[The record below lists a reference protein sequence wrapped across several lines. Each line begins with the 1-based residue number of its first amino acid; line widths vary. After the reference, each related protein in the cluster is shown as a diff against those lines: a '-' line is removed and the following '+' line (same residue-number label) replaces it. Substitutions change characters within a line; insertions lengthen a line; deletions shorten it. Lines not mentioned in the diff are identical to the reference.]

1 MTERTL
7 VFVKPDGVQRN
18 LAGEIIAR
26 FERNGLKIVAL
37 KMLTMSRE
45 FAEEH
50 YAVHRGKPFYDGL
63 IMHIT
68 SGPIVAMVLEGE
80 DAVKQVRNIMGATSP
95 ADADPGTI
103 RGDLGIAT
111 ELNLVHGSDC
121 AETAQ
126 TEIARFFTK
135 DELAE

>member
-7 VFVKPDGVQRN
+7 VFVKPDGVQRD
-18 LAGEIIAR
+18 LTGEIIGR
-26 FERNGLKIVAL
+26 FERVGLKIVAL
-37 KMLTMSRE
+37 KMMTMSRE

-50 YAVHRGKPFYDGL
+50 YAVHRGKPFYEGL
-63 IMHIT
+63 ITHIT

-80 DAVKQVRNIMGATSP
+80 DATSRARNVMGATSP

-126 TEIARFFTK
+126 TEIAHFFTA
-135 DELAE
+135 DELAR

>member
-18 LAGEIIAR
+18 LTGEIIGR
-26 FERNGLKIVAL
+26 FERNGLKIVGL
-37 KMLTMSRE
+37 KMMTMSRE
-45 FAEEH
+45 FAEKH
-50 YAVHRGKPFYDGL
+50 YDVHRDKPFYGEL
-63 IMHIT
+63 IKHIT
-68 SGPIVAMVLEGE
+68 SGPIIAMVLEGE
-80 DAVKQVRNIMGATSP
+80 DAIAQVRSLMGATSP
-95 ADADPGTI
+95 ADAEPGTI

-126 TEIARFFTK
+126 TEIAHFFTK
-135 DELAE
+135 DELAK

>member
-18 LAGEIIAR
+18 LTGEIIGR
-26 FERNGLKIVAL
+26 FERNGLRILAL

-45 FAEEH
+45 FAEMH
-50 YAVHRGKPFYDGL
+50 YEVHRGKPFYAEL
-63 IMHIT
+63 IKHIT
-68 SGPIVAMVLEGE
+68 SGPIVAMVLDGE
-80 DAVKQVRNIMGATSP
+80 DAVKQVRSMMGATSP
-95 ADADPGTI
+95 ADAAPGTI

-111 ELNLVHGSDC
+111 ELNLVHGSDS
-121 AETAQ
+121 AETARI
-126 TEIARFFTK
+126 EVANFFTE

>member
-1 MTERTL
+1 MIERTL

-18 LAGEIIAR
+18 LIGEIIVR
-26 FERNGLKIVAL
+26 FERNGLKILAL
-37 KMLTMSRE
+37 KMMTMSRE

-63 IMHIT
+63 IVHIT

-80 DAVKQVRNIMGATSP
+80 DAIANARGIMGATSP
-95 ADADPGTI
+95 ADAEPGTI

-126 TEIARFFTK
+126 TEIAHFFTK

>member
-18 LAGEIIAR
+18 LTGEIIGR
-26 FERNGLKIVAL
+26 FERNGLKVLAL
-37 KMLTMSRE
+37 KMMTMSRE
-45 FAEEH
+45 FAEKH
-50 YAVHRGKPFYDGL
+50 YEVHRGKPFYDGL

-68 SGPIVAMVLEGE
+68 SGPIIAMVLEGE
-80 DAVKQVRNIMGATSP
+80 DAIKQARSLMGATSP
-95 ADADPGTI
+95 ADAEPGTI

-126 TEIARFFTK
+126 TEIAHFFTK

>member
-18 LAGEIIAR
+18 LTGEIIAR
-26 FERNGLKIVAL
+26 FEKNGLKILAL
-37 KMLTMSRE
+37 KMMTVSRE

-68 SGPIVAMVLEGE
+68 SGPIVAMVLEGK
-80 DAVKQVRNIMGATSP
+80 DAISRARDVMGATSP

-111 ELNLVHGSDC
+111 ELNLVHGSDS
-121 AETAQ
+121 AETARA
-126 TEIARFFTK
+126 EIAHFFTE
-135 DELAE
+135 DELAK

>member
-18 LAGEIIAR
+18 LTGEIIGR
-26 FERNGLKIVAL
+26 FERIGLKILAL
-37 KMLTMSRE
+37 KMMTMSRE

-50 YAVHRGKPFYDGL
+50 YAAHRSKPFYDGL

-80 DAVKQVRNIMGATSP
+80 DAIANVRGIMGATSP
-95 ADADPGTI
+95 ADAEPGTI

-121 AETAQ
+121 AETARA
-126 TEIARFFTK
+126 EISHFFAK
-135 DELAE
+135 DELAQ